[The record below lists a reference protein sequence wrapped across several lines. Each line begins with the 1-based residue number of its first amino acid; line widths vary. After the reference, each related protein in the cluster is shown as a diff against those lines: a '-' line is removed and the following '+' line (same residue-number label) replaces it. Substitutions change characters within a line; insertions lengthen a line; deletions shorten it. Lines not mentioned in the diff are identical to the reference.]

1 MDLTKVCRAPIAT
14 AVCFRMVLCFS
25 CPQDSEGLL
34 MGSSIVL
41 VMIAFFSFCSLLVSI
56 STCWYCKRTIIAD
69 SVIEEDNAAAF
80 R

>member
-1 MDLTKVCRAPIAT
+1 MCAPIALLF
-14 AVCFRMVLCFS
+14 AFCFGMFS
-25 CPQDSEGLL
+25 QDSEGLL

-41 VMIAFFSFCSLLVSI
+41 LVIAFFSFCSLLVSI

-80 R
+80 H